1 MKATSIIARFISL
14 VDVVLIL
21 LGVLLLV
28 LLHAQVRSQVQRS
41 KSEDKRDEI
50 QKVAGLDFLYFY
62 VGWKGPE
69 KDRCYFLDTSNL
81 KLGREVRTDTA
92 DDLQLILKA
101 RNPKGERTNPVVLLL
116 FSDEGWYSTWDSK
129 RIAAL
134 EQTWKIKVV
143 PVYNVRLPQ

>member
-1 MKATSIIARFISL
+1 MKVTSVIARFISL

-28 LLHAQVRSQVQRS
+28 LLHAQVRTQVQRPQ
-41 KSEDKRDEI
+41 EDKRDEI

-69 KDRCYFLDTSNL
+69 KDRCYFLDTNL
-81 KLGREVRTDTA
+81 KLGREVRTETA
-92 DDLQLILKA
+92 DDLQMILKT
-101 RNPKGERTNPVVLLL
+101 RHPQGERTNPVVLLL
-116 FSDEGWYSTWDSK
+116 FSEEGWYSTWDSK

-143 PVYNVRLPQ
+143 PVYNVRFPH

>member
-28 LLHAQVRSQVQRS
+28 LLHAQVRSQIQRS

-92 DDLQLILKA
+92 DDIQLILKA
-101 RNPKGERTNPVVLLL
+101 RNPKGERTNPVALLL

-129 RIAAL
+129 RIAVL

>member
-28 LLHAQVRSQVQRS
+28 LLHAQVRSQIQRS

>member
-1 MKATSIIARFISL
+1 MKVTSVIARFISL

-69 KDRCYFLDTSNL
+69 KDRCYFLDTSHL

>member
-1 MKATSIIARFISL
+1 MRVTSIIARFISL

-28 LLHAQVRSQVQRS
+28 LLHAQVRTQVQRP
-41 KSEDKRDEI
+41 KEDKRDEI

-92 DDLQLILKA
+92 DDIQLILKA
-101 RNPKGERTNPVVLLL
+101 RNPKGERTNPVALLL

>member
-1 MKATSIIARFISL
+1 MKVTSVIARFISL

-69 KDRCYFLDTSNL
+69 KDRCYFLDTSHL

-129 RIAAL
+129 RLAAL